1 MDNKDK
7 FINTRY
13 GKVPS
18 RFEVIDGKCVIPDGV
33 TEILDSEFKYCE
45 ELREIVIPDGVT
57 TIGEYAFYGCTG
69 ISFITLPDSVTTIG
83 RSSFYG
89 CNRLMGI
96 NIPDGITE
104 IKDDTFMSCHGLCQ
118 LIIPD
123 SVSIIGDGSFYGC
136 KRLQSIELPK
146 ALKKIDRNA
155 FSNCPELEK
164 IEIPQSVI
172 SIGKGAFR
180 GCSKLPSINIPK
192 GVTEILADTFALCC
206 ALTDVK
212 IEGKITRIGDTAFK
226 GCTAL
231 CDVTVPDGVTSLGEY
246 AFAACTSL
254 RSINLPE
261 SLSEIGK
268 KAFAGC
274 SNLESIAI
282 PDGMEVIDEESFYN
296 CSSLVKAY
304 IPDSVT
310 KIRLFAFKGCPC
322 EKDITYKFDYKYSPK
337 KKGDLV
343 AAIRAEIK
351 AQGSRADLNC
361 IDTSLITNM
370 YGLFTQFKTFEGD
383 IRGWNVSNV
392 TDMSYM
398 FSGSQFNGD
407 ISEWDVSNVKDMSYM
422 FYENYRFDR
431 DIGKWNV
438 GNVTNMVHMFSNTYF
453 RGDISGWNVDRAEYF
468 FPMFKWSKIS
478 EENKPRRFQ
487 LGLRDDNSPVL
498 KGKKVLSETASVEFS
513 LSGDGTLTIS
523 GDLNYNLGNNGN
535 QGLSTLPIK
544 KLVITE
550 GVTRI
555 GDRIFKWWDNLEEVT
570 FPESL
575 QEIGSEVFSCCKN
588 IQVLNFPSKGLK
600 KIESDNFSSCKI
612 KELNLPTTLQSIG
625 SYCFQN
631 LDYLEEI
638 ELPESLTTLG
648 NRTIYDCKA
657 LRRVKLPSLL
667 TVIPECAFSECEALE
682 EVILPT
688 HLETIERYAF
698 SDCPNLKQIELPD
711 SVKTIDEQAFDKKEF
726 TVDGLDYVV
735 SNFITN
741 GHSCSV
747 SAEEWEGPL
756 VIPASVCYEG
766 KTYTVDEIGGFSEC
780 KMTEVSIPDTITT
793 IGYAAFYKCSNLRSI
808 ELPDSV
814 TVVPESMCTGCWR
827 LRNVRLGNRTECI
840 GVDAFKDCEFLQHIE
855 IPDSV
860 TVIHRKAFENCVNL
874 IDIKMPSSLKC
885 LSRYAL
891 DGTAV
896 AKKQKGPF
904 YIDNVFCGYEGTMP
918 EDFCLVVKEGTTIVA
933 DGALRRC
940 SALEKVVFPETL
952 RYIDY
957 QAFNEC
963 RRLNYIH
970 LPKSLI
976 GLGEGAF
983 RYTSIKEVTVPWE
996 NPVEMD
1002 GKAFPDDTV
1011 IIIPQ
1016 GSLDNY
1022 KSTEYWKDY
1031 KLVEKPMSGEWKPV
1045 GIPEELL
1052 AGEPAKVKRL
1062 VLIEK
1067 PQHRYSACLYGVV
1080 IESAPETDIT
1090 AESARKIIKD
1100 MLFEVFKGTAMF
1112 LDWEED
1118 NDFGSAE
1125 ALSKV
1130 LEYDTHRFA
1139 IIDLP
1144 KDATPS
1150 VLKTDKCTY
1159 LTDEKVYNSIVGGDI
1174 TWIPL
1179 TSQN

>member
-57 TIGEYAFYGCTG
+57 TIGEGAFSGC
-69 ISFITLPDSVTTIG
+69 I
-83 RSSFYG
+83 
-89 CNRLMGI
+89 RLHRVI
-96 NIPDGITE
+96 
-104 IKDDTFMSCHGLCQ
+104 
-118 LIIPD
+118 
-123 SVSIIGDGSFYGC
+123 
-136 KRLQSIELPK
+136 LPK
-146 ALKKIDRNA
+146 ALKKIERNA
-155 FSNCPELEK
+155 FLDCRKLDE

-172 SIGKGAFR
+172 SVGKGAFED
-180 GCSKLPSINIPK
+180 CTKLPSISIPE
-192 GVTEILADTFALCC
+192 GVTEILADTFKLCS

-212 IEGKITRIGDTAFK
+212 IEGGITMIGDAAFK
-226 GCTAL
+226 GCWAL

-274 SNLESIAI
+274 SNLESITI
-282 PDGMEVIDEESFYN
+282 PDGVEVIDEEAFCY
-296 CSSLVKAY
+296 CSSLVKAD

-310 KIRLFAFKGCPC
+310 TIRLFAFKGCPC
-322 EKDITYKFDYKYSPK
+322 EKDITYKIDYKYSPK
-337 KKGDLV
+337 NKGDLV

-370 YGLFTQFKTFEGD
+370 YGLFSQFKTFEGD

-407 ISEWDVSNVKDMSYM
+407 IGEWDVSNVKDMSYM

-431 DIGKWNV
+431 DISRWNV

-468 FPMFKWSKIS
+468 FPMFKWSKIP

-487 LGLRDDNSPVL
+487 LGLRDENSPIL
-498 KGKKVLSETASVEFS
+498 NGKKVLSETASVEFS

-523 GDLNYNLGNNGN
+523 GDLNCDLGNDDNH
-535 QGLSTLPIK
+535 GLSKLPVK

-555 GDRIFKWWDNLEEVT
+555 GDRIFRWWDNLEEVI

-575 QEIGSEVFSCCKN
+575 QEIGSDAFSCCEN

-600 KIESDNFSSCKI
+600 KIESGNFSSCKI
-612 KELNLPTTLQSIG
+612 KELHLPTTLQSIG
-625 SYCFQN
+625 SYCFCN

-638 ELPESLTTLG
+638 ELPESLATLG
-648 NRTIYDCKA
+648 NRTIYECKA

-682 EVILPT
+682 EVMMPS

-698 SDCPNLKQIELPD
+698 SDCPNLKPIKLPD
-711 SVKTIDEQAFDKKEF
+711 SVKTIDEQAFDKKKF
-726 TVDGLDYVV
+726 TVDGLHYVV

-741 GHSCSV
+741 GHGCSV
-747 SAEEWEGPL
+747 SANKWEGPL

-766 KTYTVDEIGGFSEC
+766 KTYTVDEIDGFKC
-780 KMTEVSIPDTITT
+780 CMMTEVSIPDTITIIPGHAFSCCAKLKIVHIPSSVVAIGCNAFFACTSLREISIPTSVTT
-793 IGYAAFYKCSNLRSI
+793 IEEEAFDNCNSLRSI

-814 TVVPESMCTGCWR
+814 TTIPNGMCSGCWR
-827 LRNVRLGNRTECI
+827 LRNVRLGNRTESI

-1011 IIIPQ
+1011 IVIPQ
-1016 GSLDNY
+1016 GSIDNY
-1022 KSTEYWKDY
+1022 KSAEYWKDY

-1090 AESARKIIKD
+1090 ADSARKIIKD

-1150 VLKTDKCTY
+1150 VLKTDKYTY
-1159 LTDEKVYNSIVGGDI
+1159 LTDEKMYNSLVGGDI